1 MPFGRAIDKEVIFW
15 GLLLFVLFSPFSI
28 SFTQIVLA
36 VTAGLMFYCYLIAR
50 NERLEKTPLDTSLMA
65 FVGVSALSV
74 VTSID
79 FFASLKEF
87 LSLSLI
93 LIYYLFALNIDKAWK
108 VEKLVGRL
116 ILVSTVAAAYGI
128 SQYITNWDLF
138 DHFEGRSTGFFS
150 LYLTFAEYLI
160 VVISLT
166 LGLLLY
172 SGGSRRRVYLAIALA
187 IMFGGFVLSY
197 SRGPWLGLLC
207 SLLLLMGMKGRKVLI
222 VTILVLLTL
231 TLSLFYLDLGRSSV
245 MVRSI
250 FQLHPEE
257 EPSSALAYLQ
267 SNKERLLMWRSGFQ
281 IISDNPRYL
290 ISGVGMEALKKVSP
304 RYRFPED
311 FHQGKGHLHNNFMQ
325 ILVTRG
331 LLGLIAF
338 LWIFLAWWKRVW
350 RSFRETPPGMEKGIL
365 AGSLAGVGGFLVS
378 GLTEY
383 SWGDTE
389 VVMLLYCV
397 LGITIAIT
405 RRNIPG

>member
-15 GLLLFVLFSPFSI
+15 GLLLFVLLSPFSI
-28 SFTQIVLA
+28 SFTYMVW
-36 VTAGLMFYCYLIAR
+36 VGTAGLMFYAYIIAR
-50 NERLEKTPLDTSLMA
+50 NERWDKTPLDAPLMA
-65 FVGVSALSV
+65 FLGASALSV

-87 LSLSLI
+87 RSLALI
-93 LIYYLFALNIDKAWK
+93 LIYYLFALNVDKAWK
-108 VEKLVGRL
+108 VEKLISRL
-116 ILVSTVAAAYGI
+116 ILVSAIAGAYGI
-128 SQYITNWDLF
+128 SQYITRWDLF

-166 LGLLLY
+166 LGLFIF
-172 SGGSRRRVYLAIALA
+172 SKGIKRKVYLAIALA
-187 IMFGGFVLSY
+187 VMAGGFVLSY
-197 SRGPWLGLLC
+197 SRGPWIGLLC
-207 SLLLLMGMKGRKVLI
+207 SLLLLAGMKGRRVLVI
-222 VTILVLLTL
+222 TILVLLSL
-231 TLSLFYLDLGRSSV
+231 NLSLVYLDLGRSSV
-245 MVRSI
+245 MIRSI
-250 FQLHPEE
+250 FQLQGEG
-257 EPSSALAYLQ
+257 EPSSALAYLR

-281 IISDNPRYL
+281 ILSDNPRYL
-290 ISGVGMEALKKVSP
+290 VTGVGMHALEKVYPKYRSPEA
-304 RYRFPED
+304 E
-311 FHQGKGHLHNNFMQ
+311 HQNLWHLHNNFMQ

-338 LWIFLAWWKRVW
+338 LWIFLVWWKRVW
-350 RSFRETPPGMEKGIL
+350 RGFRETPPGMEKGIL

-397 LGITIAIT
+397 IGITVAVT
-405 RRNIPG
+405 RKNRPG